1 MDLQVK
7 QILAVSEGEKYV
19 YDTSETWVDLF
30 QKQAEKY
37 PDRLAVADEN
47 GSLTYKELDE
57 ASDCVAAYL
66 LEKGLKENTFVA
78 IRMGR
83 SKEFI
88 AAALGVH
95 KAGGA
100 YVPLDLDYPAGRV
113 TYMLED
119 SEAKMVITE
128 KTVKQAVETCPPLAP
143 QDYKQS
149 PEGLAYMIYTS
160 GSTGK
165 PKGVMIQHKALVN
178 FVHFIRERWHLTEKS
193 RIACHSNFAFDAS
206 VEDLYPVLTAGG
218 TLYIVPEE
226 PRKDIMLM
234 RAYIK
239 DNGITGGC
247 YTTQFGQLLGDVD
260 EPLRLDYIVLGGE
273 KMTSV
278 STSGRSAVGTSSSA
292 GRSSRIRRPFRFSAL
307 TFSGRSTAPVSL
319 RRRKNIVFFR

>member
-1 MDLQVK
+1 MDIQVEK
-7 QILAVSEGEKYV
+7 ILAVSEGEQYV
-19 YDTSETWVDLF
+19 YDASETWVDLF
-30 QKQAEKY
+30 RKQAEKY
-37 PDRLAVADEN
+37 PDGMAVADEN
-47 GSLTYKELDE
+47 GGMTYKELDE
-57 ASDCVAAYL
+57 ASDRVAKYL
-66 LEKGLKENTFVA
+66 MDEGLKENTFVA

-165 PKGVMIQHKALVN
+165 PKGVMIQKK
-178 FVHFIRERWHLTEKS
+178 ID
-193 RIACHSNFAFDAS
+193 C
-206 VEDLYPVLTAGG
+206 
-218 TLYIVPEE
+218 
-226 PRKDIMLM
+226 
-234 RAYIK
+234 
-239 DNGITGGC
+239 
-247 YTTQFGQLLGDVD
+247 
-260 EPLRLDYIVLGGE
+260 
-273 KMTSV
+273 
-278 STSGRSAVGTSSSA
+278 
-292 GRSSRIRRPFRFSAL
+292 
-307 TFSGRSTAPVSL
+307 VSL
-319 RRRKNIVFFR
+319 KNRKSPDELFLAQFVRAF